1 MNSDL
6 LQKLKDW
13 RRRIANSEG
22 IESFRVFA
30 NKVLENIAEVKPANK
45 EELMAIKGIRD
56 KKYAK
61 YGEEILALINGNS
74 EVKSHTKL
82 PDPQI
87 EKPLSV
93 STYLNFLNQQLRKF
107 RARVQGE
114 ISSVKIKDNVVYF
127 SLKDSEDESVINCLI
142 WKRDYELSGTDLE
155 VGMEVIIEGFPDVY
169 KPSGSLTFKTSLV
182 ELVGEGALKKA
193 YDQLKKKLDAEGLF
207 LEERKKEIPD
217 FPQKIGLITS
227 ETGAVIH
234 DFQINLGRYGFNIKF
249 MDSRVEGQLAI
260 RDLISAID
268 YFSDK
273 DIDVLVIIRGGG
285 SLESLQAF
293 NNEVLV
299 RKIAD
304 FNKPVICGIGHEK
317 DVPLASLAA
326 DKMVSTPT
334 AVTHVLNAS
343 WQKAVHEL
351 DLNKEKIFSIFSDT
365 LSSGREA
372 VNDCFKTIE
381 TNFESI
387 FEKFNQAEESL
398 KQSLNSLGFRITEL
412 KKVIIKYPNIFLTN
426 INRGILQAK
435 QKISSLENLLLA
447 HNPERQLKLG
457 YSIVSSGGSIIKSV
471 NQIKINQSVEVA
483 VANGSFESEVKKINK
498 K

>member
-1 MNSDL
+1 MNPDL
-6 LQKLKDW
+6 LQKLKNW
-13 RRRIANSEG
+13 RRRRANSEG
-22 IESFRVFA
+22 IEPFRVFA
-30 NKVLENIAEVKPANK
+30 NKVLENIAEFKPTNK
-45 EELMAIKGIRD
+45 EELMAVKGIRD

-61 YGEEILALINGNS
+61 YGEEILSLINSDNDAESSANS
-74 EVKSHTKL
+74 SNA
-82 PDPQI
+82 QI

-93 STYLNFLNQQLRKF
+93 SAYLNFLNQQLRKF
-107 RARVQGE
+107 RARIQGE

-142 WKRDYELSGTDLE
+142 WKRDYELSGIDLE
-155 VGMEVIIEGFPDVY
+155 FGMEIIAEGFPDVY
-169 KPSGSLTFKTSLV
+169 KPSGSLAFKTSLV
-182 ELVGEGALKKA
+182 ELVGEGALKRA

-249 MDSRVEGQLAI
+249 VDSRVEGQSAV

-268 YFSDK
+268 YFFDK
-273 DIDVLVIIRGGG
+273 DIEVLVIIRGGG

-299 RKIAD
+299 RKIAN

-317 DVPLASLAA
+317 DVPLASLVA

-334 AVTHVLNAS
+334 AAAHILNVP

-351 DLNKEKIFSIFSDT
+351 DLNTEKIFNVFSSA
-365 LSSGREA
+365 LFSGRET
-372 VNDCFKTIE
+372 VNNCFKTIE

-387 FEKFNQAEESL
+387 FKKFNQAEESL
-398 KQSLNSLGFRITEL
+398 KQSFISLGSRIAEL
-412 KKVIIKYPNIFLTN
+412 GRIFAEYPNIFLTN
-426 INRGILQAK
+426 MNRGISQAK

-457 YSIVSSGGSIIKSV
+457 YSIVSSGGSIIKNISQV
-471 NQIKINQSVEVA
+471 KISQSVEVA
-483 VANGSFESEVKKINK
+483 VSDGSFESEVKKINK

>member
-6 LQKLKDW
+6 LQKLKKW
-13 RRRIANSEG
+13 RRRTANSEG

-61 YGEEILALINGNS
+61 YGEEILALIIGSKDTKSPINS
-74 EVKSHTKL
+74 SNDQTN
-82 PDPQI
+82 
-87 EKPLSV
+87 KPFSV
-93 STYLNFLNQQLRKF
+93 GAYLNFLNQQLCKL
-107 RARVQGE
+107 RARIQGE
-114 ISSVKIKDNVVYF
+114 ISSIKIKDNVVYF
-127 SLKDSEDESVINCLI
+127 SLKDSEDEGVINCLI
-142 WKRDYELSGTDLE
+142 WKRDYELSGIDLE
-155 VGMEVIIEGFPDVY
+155 VGMEVIIEGLPDIY
-169 KPSGSLTFKTSLV
+169 KPSGNLAFKTSSV

-207 LEERKKEIPD
+207 LEEQKKEIPD

-234 DFQINLGRYGFNIKF
+234 DFQINLGRYGFSIKF
-249 MDSRVEGQLAI
+249 LDSKVEGQSAV

-268 YFSDK
+268 YFSNK
-273 DIDVLVIIRGGG
+273 DIEVLVIIRGGG

-293 NNEVLV
+293 NNEALV
-299 RKIAD
+299 RKIAN

-326 DKMVSTPT
+326 DKMASTPT
-334 AVTHVLNAS
+334 DAAHVLNVS
-343 WQKAVHEL
+343 WQKAIYEL
-351 DLNKEKIFSIFSDT
+351 DLNKEKIFRIFGNA
-365 LSSGREA
+365 LSSGREM
-372 VNDCFKTIE
+372 VNNCFKTIE
-381 TNFESI
+381 TNFDSI
-387 FEKFNQAEESL
+387 FKKFNQVEESL
-398 KQSLNSLGFRITEL
+398 KQLFISLGFRIAEL
-412 KKVIIKYPNIFLTN
+412 VKILAEYPNIFLTN
-426 INRGILQAK
+426 MNRGISQVK

-447 HNPERQLKLG
+447 YNPERQLKLG
-457 YSIVSSGGSIIKSV
+457 YSIVSSRGSIIKNV
-471 NQIKINQSVEVA
+471 NQLKVNQSVKVA

-498 K
+498 R

>member
-1 MNSDL
+1 MNGNL
-6 LQKLKDW
+6 LQKLKEW
-13 RRRIANSEG
+13 RRRTANSEG
-22 IESFRVFA
+22 IEPFRVFA
-30 NKVLENIAEVKPANK
+30 NKILENIAEVKPKSK
-45 EELMAIKGIRD
+45 EKLLAIKGIRD

-61 YGEEILALINGNS
+61 YGEEILALINDGDV
-74 EVKSHTKL
+74 VKSHEDFSDDKN
-82 PDPQI
+82 D
-87 EKPLSV
+87 KPLSV
-93 STYLNFLNQQLRKF
+93 SAYLNFLNQQLRKY
-107 RARVQGE
+107 RARIQGE
-114 ISSVKIKDNVVYF
+114 ISSVKVKDNVVYF
-127 SLKDSEDESVINCLI
+127 SLKDSEDECVINCLI
-142 WKRDYELSGTDLE
+142 WKRDYELSGIDLE
-155 VGMEVIIEGFPDVY
+155 IGMEVIIEGFPDVY
-169 KPSGSLTFKTSLV
+169 KPSGSLAFKALSV

-193 YDQLKKKLDAEGLF
+193 YDQLKKKLDAEGFF

-293 NNEVLV
+293 NNETLV
-299 RKIAD
+299 RKIAN

-326 DKMVSTPT
+326 GKMVSTPT
-334 AVTHVLNAS
+334 AAAHVLNES

-351 DLNKEKIFSIFSDT
+351 EINKEKIFNIFNNALFGSK
-365 LSSGREA
+365 EV
-372 VNDCFKTIE
+372 VNNCFKTIE

-398 KQSLNSLGFRITEL
+398 KQSLISLGFRIAEL
-412 KKVIIKYPNIFLTN
+412 GGTLVEYPTIFLTN
-426 INRGILQAK
+426 INRGISQAK
-435 QKISSLENLLLA
+435 QKISSFENLLLA

-457 YSIVSSGGSIIKSV
+457 YSIVSSGGAIIKSV
-471 NQIKINQSVEVA
+471 SQVKINQLVKVE

>member
-1 MNSDL
+1 MNPNL

-13 RRRIANSEG
+13 RRRTANSEG
-22 IESFRVFA
+22 TEPFRVFA
-30 NKVLENIAEVKPANK
+30 NKVLENIAELKPKTK

-56 KKYAK
+56 RKYAR
-61 YGEEILALINGNS
+61 YGEEILTLINGDDDA
-74 EVKSHTKL
+74 KSFTNL
-82 PDPQI
+82 SDDQAN
-87 EKPLSV
+87 KPLSV
-93 STYLNFLNQQLRKF
+93 SAYLNFLNQQIRKY
-107 RARVQGE
+107 RARIQGE
-114 ISSVKIKDNVVYF
+114 ISSVKVKDNVVYF
-127 SLKDSEDESVINCLI
+127 SLKDSEDEGVINCLI
-142 WKRDYELSGTDLE
+142 WKRDYELSGIDLE
-155 VGMEVIIEGFPDVY
+155 IGMEVIIEGFPDVY
-169 KPSGSLTFKTSLV
+169 KPSGSLAFKTSLI

-193 YDQLKKKLDAEGLF
+193 YDQLKKQLDAEGLF

-293 NNEVLV
+293 NNETLV
-299 RKIAD
+299 RRIAN

-326 DKMVSTPT
+326 DKMTSTPT

-343 WQKAVHEL
+343 WQKAIHEL
-351 DLNKEKIFSIFSDT
+351 KFNKEKMFSVFSDI
-365 LSSGREA
+365 LLNNRE
-372 VNDCFKTIE
+372 VVDNYFKTIE
-381 TNFESI
+381 INFESI
-387 FEKFNQAEESL
+387 FEKFDQAEESL
-398 KQSLNSLGFRITEL
+398 KQSIISLGFRIVEL
-412 KKVIIKYPNIFLTN
+412 GKKLAEYPTIFLTN
-426 INRGILQAK
+426 INRGISQAK

-457 YSIVSSGGSIIKSV
+457 YSIVSSGGAIIKSV
-471 NQIKINQSVEVA
+471 NQIKINQSVEVV